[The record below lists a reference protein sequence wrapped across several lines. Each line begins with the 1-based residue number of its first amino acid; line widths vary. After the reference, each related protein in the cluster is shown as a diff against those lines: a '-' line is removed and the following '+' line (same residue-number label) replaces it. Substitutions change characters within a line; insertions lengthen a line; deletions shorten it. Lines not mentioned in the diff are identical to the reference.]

1 MIKKEPTEVDT
12 EGLSVIAGTLSDAA
26 QIDVSRSWPRRVG
39 YLLGLGAVSALA
51 VLGGLDGRQTLSVAV
66 FAAFILGTLLYWQF
80 RLAFALVGVAILLAA
95 GLINLETLIEFA
107 SLDII
112 LFLVGMM
119 IVIGFLEERRFF
131 EVVVETIVRHAGSGA
146 KRLTATLMGLSA
158 LSAAL
163 VDEVTSIL
171 FMTTLTLHITRR
183 YKVNPVPFLIM
194 VVFAT
199 NIGSSAT
206 VVGNPIGVLIALRGG
221 LTFVDFLRW
230 ATPISI
236 VALALTVPLCWW
248 YFRKETEALGK
259 GLRKNHDVVEVEKVP
274 RRDLILCGCL
284 FALTILGLILHGR
297 FEAVLSLERNTLLL
311 GVALAAAGLALF
323 FEGKGAA
330 KLVERRVD
338 WWTLT
343 FFMFLFA
350 SVGTLRY
357 MGVTQILAKGIL
369 GLTGGGP
376 VALLITITWTSG
388 LLSAVMDNVL
398 AVATFVPI
406 LSDLEQ
412 AGINVRPLWWG
423 LLFGGTLL
431 GNLTVIGSTANIIAV
446 GLLERREKK
455 HVSFSEWIGPGAVV
469 AVPTLFVAML
479 LIALQLPWL
488 G

>member
-1 MIKKEPTEVDT
+1 MIDEKVSEATE
-12 EGLSVIAGTLSDAA
+12 IAVT
-26 QIDVSRSWPRRVG
+26 RSWPRRVG
-39 YLLGLGAVSALA
+39 YLLGLGAVIALA

-66 FAAFILGTLLYWQF
+66 FAAFILGTLLYWRF
-80 RLAFALVGVAILLAA
+80 RLAFALVGVAVLLAA
-95 GLINLETLIEFA
+95 DLVNLKTLIEFA

-131 EVVVETIVRHAGSGA
+131 EVVVETVVRRAGSGA
-146 KRLTATLMGLSA
+146 KRLTATLMALSA

-183 YKVNPVPFLIM
+183 YSVNPVPFLIM

-230 ATPISI
+230 ATPISVI
-236 VALALTVPLCWW
+236 TLGLTVALCWW
-248 YFRKETEALGK
+248 YFRDEIETLGT
-259 GLRKNHDVVEVEKVP
+259 GLNTNHDVVEVEKVP
-274 RRDLILCGCL
+274 RRDLIFSGSL
-284 FALTILGLILHGR
+284 FVATILGLILHGR
-297 FEAVLSLERNTLLL
+297 LEAVLSLERNTLLL

-323 FEGKGAA
+323 LEGERAPR
-330 KLVERRVD
+330 LVERRVD
-338 WWTLT
+338 WWTLS

-357 MGVTQILAKGIL
+357 VGVTQILAKGIL
-369 GLTGGGP
+369 GWTGGGSI
-376 VALLITITWTSG
+376 ALLVTITWASG
-388 LLSAVMDNVL
+388 FLSAVMDNVL

-406 LSDLEQ
+406 LGDLEQ

-446 GLLERREKK
+446 GLLERRERK
-455 HVSFSEWIGPGAVV
+455 HVSFLEWLGPGVIV
-469 AVPTLFVAML
+469 AVPTLILATL

-488 G
+488 A

>member
-1 MIKKEPTEVDT
+1 LIKKEPTEVDT

-131 EVVVETIVRHAGSGA
+131 EVVVETIMRHAGSGA

-199 NIGSSAT
+199 NIGA
-206 VVGNPIGVLIALRGG
+206 A
-221 LTFVDFLRW
+221 
-230 ATPISI
+230 
-236 VALALTVPLCWW
+236 PLSW
-248 YFRKETEALGK
+248 
-259 GLRKNHDVVEVEKVP
+259 
-274 RRDLILCGCL
+274 
-284 FALTILGLILHGR
+284 
-297 FEAVLSLERNTLLL
+297 
-311 GVALAAAGLALF
+311 
-323 FEGKGAA
+323 
-330 KLVERRVD
+330 
-338 WWTLT
+338 
-343 FFMFLFA
+343 
-350 SVGTLRY
+350 
-357 MGVTQILAKGIL
+357 
-369 GLTGGGP
+369 
-376 VALLITITWTSG
+376 
-388 LLSAVMDNVL
+388 
-398 AVATFVPI
+398 
-406 LSDLEQ
+406 
-412 AGINVRPLWWG
+412 
-423 LLFGGTLL
+423 GTLL
-431 GNLTVIGSTANIIAV
+431 A
-446 GLLERREKK
+446 
-455 HVSFSEWIGPGAVV
+455 F
-469 AVPTLFVAML
+469 
-479 LIALQLPWL
+479 
-488 G
+488 